1 MNIGTHDP
9 DPDPDP
15 PYDPSDDGLNR
26 NVISNTVDNGGGD
39 KGDNEDEDGDS
50 DAVDGPTIDAYVDL
64 AKTACKYY
72 FSGYC
77 PMHILLRLQCAKFI
91 LKLSL
96 LK

>member
-50 DAVDGPTIDAYVDL
+50 DAVDGPTIDAHVVL
-64 AKTACKYY
+64 AKKACKCY
-72 FSGYC
+72 FTGYR
-77 PMHILLRLQCAKFI
+77 PIHILTCIYSAQS
-91 LKLSL
+91 LS
-96 LK
+96 